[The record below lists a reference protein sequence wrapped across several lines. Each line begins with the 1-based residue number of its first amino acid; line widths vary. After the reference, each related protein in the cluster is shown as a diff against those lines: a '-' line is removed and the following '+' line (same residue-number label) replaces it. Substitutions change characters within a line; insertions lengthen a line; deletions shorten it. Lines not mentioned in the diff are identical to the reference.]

1 MQRTLLMFSIL
12 AGLAGTALAQTAPP
26 APAPPVAPTPP
37 VAIVTVVEPTKEP
50 AKAEADAPKKIAVGS
65 EGWLQPG
72 VLLQGWFLVDRA
84 ASTTTASTFRLRR
97 AEISAKGEIL
107 PKKIGFKVMFD
118 PAKVRE
124 FSNST
129 ITDSGGDTS
138 TVKQPT
144 TNVSVLQDFEIS
156 YLSKYADVSVGQ
168 FKIPVSWEG
177 YTSSSKILTPE
188 RSIVSSTYGDK
199 RDLGLKVTKTM
210 KMWSYFVGLYNGA
223 GANNLDG
230 NNQKDVAVRVEAYPV
245 KGLTIAGVTYNSLF
259 YREKEGTKDRYEAD
273 LRYEMGSFLF
283 QGEFIRAHDVGAKDV
298 KTNSQGFYAAL
309 AYTLKDPSLHGDLQP
324 VVRVGMLDP
333 NVDKDVDP
341 TMAGGSDERWDYLVG
356 LNYYLKGQEMKFQA
370 SYERQ
375 QFDDKVA
382 NNEIILAGQVW
393 Y

>member
-1 MQRTLLMFSIL
+1 MHRSLLSFSII
-12 AGLAGTALAQTAPP
+12 AGLASMALAQP
-26 APAPPVAPTPP
+26 A
-37 VAIVTVVEPTKEP
+37 EPTKP
-50 AKAEADAPKKIAVGS
+50 ADAEAPKKIAVGTL
-65 EGWLQPG
+65 GFVQPG

-84 ASTTTASTFRLRR
+84 AAATTVSTFRLRR

-107 PKKIGFKVMFD
+107 PKKIAFKVMFD

-124 FSNST
+124 FSNAT

-144 TNVSVLQDFEIS
+144 TSVSVLQDFEIT

-177 YTSSSKILTPE
+177 YNSSAKILTPE
-188 RSIVSSTYGDK
+188 RAIVSSTYGDK
-199 RDLGLKVTKTM
+199 RDLGLKIAKTM
-210 KMWSYFVGLYNGA
+210 PKWGYYVGLFNGA

-230 NNQKDVAVRVEAYPV
+230 NNQKDVAVRLEAYPV

-273 LRYEMGSFLF
+273 LRYEAGNFLF
-283 QGEFIRAHDVGAKDV
+283 QSEYIRAHDVGAKNA

-324 VVRVGMLDP
+324 LVRVGMLDP

-341 TMAGGSDERWDYLVG
+341 TMAGGSDERWDYAVD
-356 LNYYLKGQEMKFQA
+356 LNYYLKGHEMKLQA

-375 QFDDKVA
+375 QFDDKTA